1 MRYHS
6 LYAFCVGVLL
16 SSSPAFSGSVWTYG
30 VTQESGWS
38 DFNKS
43 WNGDTYLC
51 WAASASNLINWW
63 QENSSYASCANNGTP
78 TGENIFRTY
87 VNSFQDLGGAA
98 QYAWEWWYE
107 GSYLPYDFGLDEYG
121 YFMPH
126 TLDPSTWGGG
136 YYNPKLYQQN
146 IYYWNDMTAETS
158 SSLPSGYD
166 TFSAYCSDFIVSS
179 LNSCYGV
186 SLGISANDA
195 MGHAITLWGVDR
207 DDGTGLLTKIYFTD
221 SDDDTTALR
230 SCSLTEKNG
239 YLHMDGYHS
248 TLDYYI
254 DSAYGLNLIE
264 AVPEPASFSLLLAGG
279 SLLFLRRKRRLRL

>member
-121 YFMPH
+121 YSMRIRWIH
-126 TLDPSTWGGG
+126 QHGEGG
-136 YYNPKLYQQN
+136 
-146 IYYWNDMTAETS
+146 I
-158 SSLPSGYD
+158 
-166 TFSAYCSDFIVSS
+166 
-179 LNSCYGV
+179 
-186 SLGISANDA
+186 
-195 MGHAITLWGVDR
+195 IT
-207 DDGTGLLTKIYFTD
+207 
-221 SDDDTTALR
+221 R
-230 SCSLTEKNG
+230 SCINKISIIGT
-239 YLHMDGYHS
+239 
-248 TLDYYI
+248 I
-254 DSAYGLNLIE
+254 
-264 AVPEPASFSLLLAGG
+264 
-279 SLLFLRRKRRLRL
+279 

>member
-1 MRYHS
+1 
-6 LYAFCVGVLL
+6 
-16 SSSPAFSGSVWTYG
+16 
-30 VTQESGWS
+30 
-38 DFNKS
+38 
-43 WNGDTYLC
+43 
-51 WAASASNLINWW
+51 
-63 QENSSYASCANNGTP
+63 
-78 TGENIFRTY
+78 
-87 VNSFQDLGGAA
+87 
-98 QYAWEWWYE
+98 
-107 GSYLPYDFGLDEYG
+107 
-121 YFMPH
+121 
-126 TLDPSTWGGG
+126 
-136 YYNPKLYQQN
+136 
-146 IYYWNDMTAETS
+146 
-158 SSLPSGYD
+158 
-166 TFSAYCSDFIVSS
+166 
-179 LNSCYGV
+179 
-186 SLGISANDA
+186 